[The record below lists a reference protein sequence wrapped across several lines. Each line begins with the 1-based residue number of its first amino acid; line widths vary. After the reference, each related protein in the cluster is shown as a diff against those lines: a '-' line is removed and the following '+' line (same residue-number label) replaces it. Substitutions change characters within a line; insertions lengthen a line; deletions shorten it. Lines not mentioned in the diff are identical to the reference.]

1 MTEHTREHESHH
13 HGHDKEHHHHDH
25 KLVAVTIDGT
35 TKHIERGEYVV
46 SELKKLLGV
55 DASRAL
61 DEVVHGEFKP
71 LDDSACIHIKGGEI
85 FVSHV
90 RDGGSS

>member
-1 MTEHTREHESHH
+1 MNEHQHEPHHHEHEKGHH
-13 HGHDKEHHHHDH
+13 HNHN
-25 KLVAVTIDGT
+25 LVVVTIDGKP
-35 TKHIERGEYVV
+35 KHIERGEYVV
-46 SELKKLLGV
+46 SELKKLLDV

-61 DEVVHGEFKP
+61 DEVIHGEFTP
-71 LDDSACIHIKGGEI
+71 LDDSERIHIKGGEV

>member
-1 MTEHTREHESHH
+1 MTEHTEEHESHH
-13 HGHDKEHHHHDH
+13 LEHGEGHHKGH
-25 KLVAVTIDGT
+25 KLVVVTIDGKP
-35 TKHIERGEYVV
+35 KHIERGEYMV
-46 SELKKLLGV
+46 SELKKLLEV

-71 LDDSACIHIKGGEI
+71 LDDSARIHIKGGEV

>member
-1 MTEHTREHESHH
+1 MNEHQHEPHHHEHEKGHH
-13 HGHDKEHHHHDH
+13 HNHN
-25 KLVAVTIDGT
+25 LVVVTIDGKP
-35 TKHIERGEYVV
+35 KHIERGEYVV
-46 SELKKLLGV
+46 SELKKLLDV

-61 DEVVHGEFKP
+61 DEVIHGEFKP
-71 LDDSACIHIKGGEI
+71 LDDSERIHIKGGEV